1 MSDENLAVK
10 LETIESIAKQVKE
23 DLEREAIRTIRQR
36 NPDKGKIC
44 LDKIDGIEQFMSTL
58 RMATNS
64 VFYRQR
70 GDVRDD
76 SAPVIRNH
84 RKTEIHVPKPKKPK
98 RVHAP
103 ATTGPTEISKA
114 G

>member
-10 LETIESIAKQVKE
+10 LETIEAIAKQVKD

-44 LDKIDGIEQFMSTL
+44 LDKIDGIEQFMATL
-58 RMATNS
+58 RIATNS

-76 SAPVIRNH
+76 SAPVIRSH
-84 RKTEIHVPKPKKPK
+84 RKTEIHIPKPKKPK
-98 RVHAP
+98 RAAES
-103 ATTGPTEISKA
+103 ATEPTQISKA

>member
-1 MSDENLAVK
+1 MSDENLAIK
-10 LETIESIAKQVKE
+10 LETIETIAKQVKE
-23 DLEREAIRTIRQR
+23 ELEREAIRTIRQR

-44 LDKIDGIEQFMSTL
+44 LDKIDGVEQFMYAL

-76 SAPVIRNH
+76 SVPVIRNH
-84 RKTEIHVPKPKKPK
+84 RKTEIHIPKPRKSK
-98 RVHAP
+98 RVA
-103 ATTGPTEISKA
+103 AESASEPTQISKA